1 MAAAAAHYLTYTKRR
16 QSCGASAQHIVWH
29 AEIGEYV
36 VVLMIAAVKKVANL
50 RNDIA
55 SDKLP

>member
-36 VVLMIAAVKKVANL
+36 VLMIAAVKKVANL